1 MAFLK
6 NSIDSPIFQSAR
18 FYTVC
23 REIFAPFNFYYF
35 RQRAIS
41 KGSLLTNANWIYFSF
56 ILTVIVANHGQY
68 ICTIL
73 SHLEVAGS
81 KLWLETIPGS
91 VRANLKRVKLF
102 TNVKR
107 ENYSATKKK
116 LLIITVFL
124 VRWFCSMSLF

>member
-1 MAFLK
+1 M
-6 NSIDSPIFQSAR
+6 
-18 FYTVC
+18 
-23 REIFAPFNFYYF
+23 
-35 RQRAIS
+35 
-41 KGSLLTNANWIYFSF
+41 
-56 ILTVIVANHGQY
+56 
-68 ICTIL
+68 IL

-91 VRANLKRVKLF
+91 VRANLKRVKPF

-116 LLIITVFL
+116 LIIITVFL